1 LYLVDSLFFMPLNKK
16 IKFFVFCLLVF
27 VLSGCQ
33 TFGVND
39 GLKILNDSLGRMINN
54 FSANQASSTF
64 NLLSGNNAA
73 KEKVITS
80 ADLSAADKQAI
91 DTWLEKKG
99 LNRYGDAKNAVY
111 TGGTP
116 LFDEATGKSVE
127 RYDYI
132 LNKFPDILNLIR
144 DRR

>member
-1 LYLVDSLFFMPLNKK
+1 MKNFGTF
-16 IKFFVFCLLVF
+16 KFFLFPLLIF

-33 TFGVND
+33 QSVVND
-39 GLKILNDSLGRMINN
+39 GLKVLNDSLGKVINS

-64 NLLSGNNAA
+64 NLLSNNSSP
-73 KEKVITS
+73 KEKAITA
-80 ADLSAADKQAI
+80 ADLSSADKQAI
-91 DTWLEKKG
+91 DDWLTKKG

-132 LNKFPDILNLIR
+132 LNKFPDILNLIKEGK
-144 DRR
+144 